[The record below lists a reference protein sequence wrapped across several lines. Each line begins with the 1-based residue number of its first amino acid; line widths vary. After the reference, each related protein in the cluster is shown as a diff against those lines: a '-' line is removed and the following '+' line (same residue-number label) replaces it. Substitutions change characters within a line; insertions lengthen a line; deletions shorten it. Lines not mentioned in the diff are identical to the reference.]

1 MTKKDTKPLATI
13 GDLFKPKKRVKT
25 QKPKR
30 YHTKGKAGL
39 DRFSPG
45 TRVRCWWLN
54 QKVIDPSLHGAIGIV
69 CTEKNAFGP
78 VGPGGRRKYVV
89 IPKAEKQTRTVPD
102 EVAFQVT
109 EMVDKKIREQTGVL
123 FLTEEEYTLFT
134 VMES

>member
-1 MTKKDTKPLATI
+1 MTKKDTKPLAI
-13 GDLFKPKKRVKT
+13 MSDLFKPKKRVKT

-30 YHTKGKAGL
+30 HHTKGKAGL
-39 DRFSPG
+39 DRFSSG

-54 QKVIDPSLHGAIGIV
+54 QKVVDPGLHGAIGIV
-69 CTEKNAFGP
+69 CTERDSLAL
-78 VGPGGRRKYVV
+78 GGRRKYVV
-89 IPKAEKQTRTVPD
+89 IPKAEKQTIRVLD
-102 EVAFQVT
+102 EVAFEVT